1 MQTIFNDNQFNFE
14 ELNKYA
20 NNKKIK
26 MIKAKIEEWK
36 DKKLLNGY
44 FGNLANSLYKR
55 LRIKN
60 SEILQLLIYG
70 AYIEEQNKLKEP
82 ELDIMKEDVNYYYKE
97 GQREANNTLPQNK
110 RKSISLM
117 PDSYFGI
124 VLGMMNAQGYIWDEY
139 QEMIMQYNAQQMYRQ
154 VAINIQQNKENDIY
168 NNVFQN
174 IIKKQQNT
182 RLNINGDKISGAVD
196 SQLIGMNNRA
206 KVDGMLKVDNDT
218 KVRFIA
224 VEDKATT
231 PMCHSL
237 DGQIFSV
244 NNENEFNRYYGETS
258 KDLRIEKIKCKGLV
272 IGLNLPPISHHFH
285 YCRSTITYQ
294 VPAKENDINTPQ
306 YIKSLDVIEDNDL
319 NNEINKAIK
328 EVSNKVYKLLIGTK
342 FEKSSANSYYDRKKD
357 IIYVSKD
364 AKMYDIIHEIGH
376 VIETK
381 EKIMYNSKYID
392 IQKQGLGNVLKSDIK
407 PIQGYPKQNGKDV
420 LFLDNRNK
428 FISEYQRRVYYTDIN
443 GKTYYGINGFN
454 AETLGD
460 YFSEGYRYYI
470 IDKDLVKMKDI
481 KLYQFIKGM
490 VE

>member
-1 MQTIFNDNQFNFE
+1 
-14 ELNKYA
+14 
-20 NNKKIK
+20 

-82 ELDIMKEDVNYYYKE
+82 ELDIMQEDVNYYYQE
-97 GQREANNTLPQNK
+97 GQKEVNNTLPLNA

-124 VLGMMNAQGYIWDEY
+124 VLGMMNAQGYVWDEY

-174 IIKKQQNT
+174 LIKKQQNT

-237 DGQIFSV
+237 DGQTFSV

-285 YCRSTITYQ
+285 YCRSTITYI
-294 VPAKENDINTPQ
+294 INKNEYEEFNPQ
-306 YIKSLDVIEDNDL
+306 YINITNKYKGKNKYILTEKNYFLDKNNNKYKIDGKSVRINANKKERQVAELMGEIYGGKVELVPVVLNPKGIKTPDYLINGNKYDLKEIKGNNENTLYNALAGKKEQAENFIFDVSNSKLEL
-319 NNEINKAIK
+319 NEINEQI
-328 EVSNKVYKLLIGTK
+328 NNI
-342 FEKSSANSYYDRKKD
+342 
-357 IIYVSKD
+357 
-364 AKMYDIIHEIGH
+364 
-376 VIETK
+376 
-381 EKIMYNSKYID
+381 YNSKHRSWIEQ
-392 IQKQGLGNVLKSDIK
+392 IVIIK
-407 PIQGYPKQNGKDV
+407 
-420 LFLDNRNK
+420 DNEL
-428 FISEYQRRVYYTDIN
+428 ISIYKR
-443 GKTYYGINGFN
+443 K
-454 AETLGD
+454 
-460 YFSEGYRYYI
+460 
-470 IDKDLVKMKDI
+470 
-481 KLYQFIKGM
+481 
-490 VE
+490 

>member
-1 MQTIFNDNQFNFE
+1 M
-14 ELNKYA
+14 
-20 NNKKIK
+20 
-26 MIKAKIEEWK
+26 
-36 DKKLLNGY
+36 
-44 FGNLANSLYKR
+44 
-55 LRIKN
+55 
-60 SEILQLLIYG
+60 LIYG

-97 GQREANNTLPQNK
+97 GQKEVNNTLPLNA

-124 VLGMMNAQGYIWDEY
+124 VLGMMNAQGYIWNEY

-294 VPAKENDINTPQ
+294 VPVEKKEKTEYNVDNFLRTQLYKDKDYKEYINDYEKVRNEYEKLPDNIKKRLFQKEKVKVIFNYDGKHSGYNYQTKEILLNPNIEDGEFIHEVGHAIEYSLNIRNNRKYKEISNKLFENNYKEVKFDKDELYYGLQ
-306 YIKSLDVIEDNDL
+306 DETRFISPYQTYLGIDYNEYIKN
-319 NNEINKAIK
+319 
-328 EVSNKVYKLLIGTK
+328 
-342 FEKSSANSYYDRKKD
+342 
-357 IIYVSKD
+357 
-364 AKMYDIIHEIGH
+364 
-376 VIETK
+376 
-381 EKIMYNSKYID
+381 YN
-392 IQKQGLGNVLKSDIK
+392 
-407 PIQGYPKQNGKDV
+407 
-420 LFLDNRNK
+420 NK
-428 FISEYQRRVYYTDIN
+428 FLRELI
-443 GKTYYGINGFN
+443 
-454 AETLGD
+454 
-460 YFSEGYRYYI
+460 SEGYR
-470 IDKDLVKMKDI
+470 DI
-481 KLYQFIKGM
+481 YSENSILEKTNKELYDFIK
-490 VE
+490 EIEENA